1 MNFKKWKYYI
11 VLTILL
17 IAIVSVAGFMTFG
30 KTEAVIDP
38 SEPDLIT
45 PDPDEPEEPTNPDD
59 SNNDQPLTFKNW
71 YKLYSYAS
79 DMAFTTGFTST
90 FHMTVI
96 SSAPVI
102 GDIKQVVTGTQKCNP
117 ALGIQD
123 QESWGSN
130 NFSADGVYYHY
141 VYFQDCKAY
150 SKRTLNADPATKTK
164 TFGDEPLDAWDVDEN
179 YRMPFTALRN
189 LEINE
194 KNCKLSSFD
203 KVSSKDFTIIKLAFK
218 LEKLPESYIESFN
231 WGIVKGIEPRGFSI
245 EIRVSKKNNKLYSIT
260 SKENY
265 YVDSSLGKY
274 PCESVTTQ
282 KFQIKSDVEI
292 IKGF

>member
-1 MNFKKWKYYI
+1 MNFKKSKYYI
-11 VLTILL
+11 ILSILL

-30 KTEAVIDP
+30 KTEAVVDP
-38 SEPDLIT
+38 SEPDIII
-45 PDPDEPEEPTNPDD
+45 PDPEEPEEPTKPDD
-59 SNNDQPLTFKNW
+59 NTDDKPLTFKNW
-71 YKLYSYAS
+71 YKLYTYAS
-79 DMAFTTGFTST
+79 DMAYTTGFTST
-90 FHMTVI
+90 FNMTVI

-123 QESWGSN
+123 QESWGNN
-130 NFSADGVYYHY
+130 NFSSEGVYYHY
-141 VYFQDCKAY
+141 AYFQDGKGN
-150 SKRTLNADPATKTK
+150 SRRTLNADPVNKVK
-164 TFGDEPLDAWDVDEN
+164 NFGDEPIDVWDVDEN
-179 YRMPFTALRN
+179 YRMPFTALRD

-203 KVSSKDFTIIKLAFK
+203 KVTSKDFYIIKLAFK
-218 LEKLPESYIESFN
+218 LEKLPESYLNSFN

-245 EIRVSKKNNKLYSIT
+245 EIRVNKKSNKLYSIT

-265 YVDSSLGKY
+265 NVDSSLGKY

-282 KFQIKSDVEI
+282 KFQIKSGVEI